1 MAVSLNK
8 STLSM
13 SSAGSE
19 DRSSAPTPIPANM
32 LRRHPASLIP
42 RHMHDPVLLGLLK
55 APVNDDLIEYVAER
69 TLAVVSTSIDPVQLP
84 TPPSTPIKA
93 SFRLP
98 MSRTSRQSLSPDSLG
113 KNSLTVPDAS
123 NGSPV
128 PSLTTF
134 IKLTASQSNAQ
145 APTLLVTLVYLD
157 RLRRRLKGAKAAKG
171 MQCTYHRLFLACL
184 IAAAKYCND
193 CCPRNIHWVKWS
205 GLFTLSEVNLME
217 QELLM
222 LLDYELRVEEDYL
235 LAMCAPFLPTPTAQK
250 TSTMDRQ
257 PPSLSSCITTRTNSV
272 DSEEAPS
279 TPLCSPIVIRLDTRH
294 VVSPESGSPQNK
306 KIRISEVAS
315 NSTSTVIKRAKS
327 WYGNLRASTNF

>member
-1 MAVSLNK
+1 MAASLNN
-8 STLSM
+8 SV

-19 DRSSAPTPIPANM
+19 DRPSAPAPIPANM
-32 LRRHPASLIP
+32 LRRHPASLIA
-42 RHMHDPVLLGLLK
+42 RHLHNPVLLGLLK

-69 TLAVVSTSIDPVQLP
+69 TLAVVATPTDPVQLP
-84 TPPSTPIKA
+84 TPPSTPHKG

-98 MSRTSRQSLSPDSLG
+98 LSRISRQSLSPDSPG
-113 KNSLTVPDAS
+113 KNTLSVPDAS
-123 NGSPV
+123 NGSAV

-134 IKLTASQSNAQ
+134 IKLTAQQSNAQ

-222 LLDYELRVEEDYL
+222 LLDYELRVEENYL
-235 LAMCAPFLPTPTAQK
+235 LAMCAPFLPTPPTQK
-250 TSTMDRQ
+250 PNLMDRLA
-257 PPSLSSCITTRTNSV
+257 PSLTSCETARTNSV

-279 TPLCSPIVIRLDTRH
+279 TPSCSPIVIRLDTRH
-294 VVSPESGSPQNK
+294 AASPDSDNPHNK
-306 KIRISEVAS
+306 KIKISEVAS
-315 NSTSTVIKRAKS
+315 NSTSIVIKRAKS

>member
-1 MAVSLNK
+1 MASTVRK
-8 STLSM
+8 STFSPT
-13 SSAGSE
+13 SAGSG
-19 DRSSAPTPIPANM
+19 DRSHASDPIPANM

-42 RHMHDPVLLGLLK
+42 RHLHDVVLLGLLK

-69 TLAVVSTSIDPVQLP
+69 TLAVVATPNDPVQLP
-84 TPPSTPIKA
+84 TPPSTPIKS

-98 MSRTSRQSLSPDSLG
+98 ISRMSKHPLSPAAPTSQTLA
-113 KNSLTVPDAS
+113 VPDSS
-123 NGSPV
+123 NGSSV

-184 IAAAKYCND
+184 IAAAKFCND

-222 LLDYELRVEEDYL
+222 LLDYDLRVEEDYL
-235 LAMCAPFLPTPTAQK
+235 LAMCAPFLPTPPTK
-250 TSTMDRQ
+250 KPSLMDRHA
-257 PPSLSSCITTRTNSV
+257 PSLSSCSTTRTSSI
-272 DSEEAPS
+272 DTDEAPS

-294 VVSPESGSPQNK
+294 ITPDSESLQNK
-306 KIRISEVAS
+306 KVKISEAPS

>member
-1 MAVSLNK
+1 MAASLNK
-8 STLSM
+8 STLST
-13 SSAGSE
+13 SSAGS
-19 DRSSAPTPIPANM
+19 DDQTFAPPSISASM
-32 LRRHPASLIP
+32 LRRHPASLIA
-42 RHMHDPVLLGLLK
+42 RHFHDPILLGLLK

-69 TLAVVSTSIDPVQLP
+69 TLAVVATPADPVQLP
-84 TPPSTPIKA
+84 TPPSTPVKS

-98 MSRTSRQSLSPDSLG
+98 ISRMSRQSLSPESLAKDSL
-113 KNSLTVPDAS
+113 TAPDSSKAS
-123 NGSPV
+123 AV

-134 IKLTASQSNAQ
+134 IKLTAAQSNAQ

-184 IAAAKYCND
+184 IAAAKFCND
-193 CCPRNIHWVKWS
+193 CCPRNVHWVKWS

-235 LAMCAPFLPTPTAQK
+235 LAMCAPFLPNPSAKKQ
-250 TSTMDRQ
+250 SVMDRKA
-257 PPSLSSCITTRTNSV
+257 PSLSSCNTTRTASA

-294 VVSPESGSPQNK
+294 VTSPDSNNTQNK
-306 KIRISEVAS
+306 KIKITEVAS
-315 NSTSTVIKRAKS
+315 NSTSSVLKRAKS
-327 WYGNLRASTNF
+327 WYGNLRASTNS

>member
-19 DRSSAPTPIPANM
+19 DRTSAPAPIPANM

-42 RHMHDPVLLGLLK
+42 RHLHDPVLLGLLK

-235 LAMCAPFLPTPTAQK
+235 LAM
-250 TSTMDRQ
+250 
-257 PPSLSSCITTRTNSV
+257 TNSV

-294 VVSPESGSPQNK
+294 VVSPDSGSPQNK